1 MYFVYIISFLISN
14 NLNDNMKN
22 QNEVTGNPSNQKDLN
37 ESNFELTL
45 HRTSLFKEFPDL
57 SRCI

>member
-1 MYFVYIISFLISN
+1 
-14 NLNDNMKN
+14 MKN
-22 QNEVTGNPSNQKDLN
+22 QNEVTRNPSNQKDLN